1 MNILDKGH
9 VSDDEVKAEISTRLY
24 GDLGVLACRIYDN
37 WINAISPIDEMIS
50 VVDDLQK
57 KGNNLYL
64 LSNISVGFVDTY
76 SEVKWIKELF
86 SKFDG
91 LVFSGPIGIVKPD
104 KNIYEYLLSS
114 YSLKKE
120 ECLFVDDTE
129 KNIIGAQT
137 VGISGYLFDGNV
149 KRLRKYIGI

>member
-1 MNILDKGH
+1 M
-9 VSDDEVKAEISTRLY
+9 
-24 GDLGVLACRIYDN
+24 
-37 WINAISPIDEMIS
+37 
-50 VVDDLQK
+50 
-57 KGNNLYL
+57 
-64 LSNISVGFVDTY
+64 
-76 SEVKWIKELF
+76 
-86 SKFDG
+86 
-91 LVFSGPIGIVKPD
+91 KPD